1 MSGQNTECGKNG
13 EKHKKIIAYMLVG
26 FSLFNTLLIG
36 MNGAPFS
43 LDRFKIPGNYYSLYV
58 SRLHNCMELACFV
71 GVVLGNL
78 YILPVGKE
86 CGYIS
91 IAINWSSFIVNIVL
105 LVSYVTGGENGHL
118 TFFYWT
124 LAGSATI
131 YGFNLQFIYKLGGK
145 CMVYFMVAIPISSVS
160 TSLIHYVVLSIF
172 GNRRKYN
179 TEFIILTIEITISII
194 FTGLTASMWSVVYT
208 CENSSECNN
217 GANGS
222 FQSHV
227 ISPILMTSV
236 ALSLIYVYY
245 PGIAPGLL
253 VDFIYVHKI
262 DLLLMLVVPI
272 PSIIIALL
280 SHHDKGP
287 DGKWDS
293 KIWWHGFVVFIVS
306 MIVCSILFTISLHYP
321 QSAVSR
327 SIVNRPF
334 MTGFLTILF
343 YISHEIMLAVGF
355 PSITGNWNS
364 NAATGNGLLTGTGVI
379 VFVLLGEGY
388 ITEYKRHDPS
398 KWPTDGMAT
407 RTAFSYWMSRSFAN
421 ALDNVKRIFTLDVRR
436 DILKSVRKIELI

>member
-1 MSGQNTECGKNG
+1 MSGQNNECGKNG
-13 EKHKKIIAYMLVG
+13 EKTKKIIAYMLVG

-36 MNGAPFS
+36 MNGSPFS
-43 LDRFKIPGNYYSLYV
+43 LNRFKIPGKYYSLYV

-78 YILPVGKE
+78 YILPYGE
-86 CGYIS
+86 QCGYIS

-124 LAGSATI
+124 LAASATI

-145 CMVYFMVAIPISSVS
+145 CMPYFMVAIPISSVS
-160 TSLIHYVVLSIF
+160 TSLIHYIVLGIF
-172 GNRRKYN
+172 V
-179 TEFIILTIEITISII
+179 EITISII
-194 FTGLTASMWSVVYT
+194 FTCLTASMWSVVYAG
-208 CENSSECNN
+208 ENGTESQGSGN
-217 GANGS
+217 G

-262 DLLLMLVVPI
+262 DIVLMLVVPI
-272 PSIIIALL
+272 PSMVIAVL
-280 SHHDKGP
+280 SHYKMGP
-287 DGKWDS
+287 DNNWQGKTY
-293 KIWWHGFVVFIVS
+293 WHGFLVFIVS

-321 QSAVSR
+321 QSSVSR

-355 PSITGNWNS
+355 PSITENWDS
-364 NAATGNGLLTGTGVI
+364 TAATGNGLLSGTGVI
-379 VFVLLGEGY
+379 IFVLLGEGY

-398 KWPTDGMAT
+398 KWPTDGMTT

-421 ALDNVKRIFTLDVRR
+421 ALENVKRIFTLDVRR